1 MHYTDM
7 FFLKLAL
14 TSKNGWV
21 NHLRAF
27 RFSLI
32 MFRNSI
38 SLTNGFFACFVIAVK
53 CLKHKE
59 KVSLG
64 TTEIFHRIPESM
76 HLQTAFGAEISHT
89 QV

>member
-1 MHYTDM
+1 M

-14 TSKNGWV
+14 TWKNGWV
-21 NHLRAF
+21 NHVRAF

-32 MFRNSI
+32 MFCNSI
-38 SLTNGFFACFVIAVK
+38 SLTNGFFDCFVIAVK

-64 TTEIFHRIPESM
+64 TIKIFHRIPESM
-76 HLQTAFGAEISHT
+76 QYKLHLVQSKVIRKFEEI
-89 QV
+89 